1 MKRSCLWL
9 YLFRLWTFFLGVGGW
24 DFEMIFGFGMSF
36 ELVWAGLNKKG
47 GGGIGPIRLE
57 IAGFANSWNFDLD
70 GFDQWETRDF

>member
-1 MKRSCLWL
+1 
-9 YLFRLWTFFLGVGGW
+9 
-24 DFEMIFGFGMSF
+24 MSESKSSKPDPVLAGF